1 MQIVESP
8 EDVTKFLHLQ
18 QLELSELKT
27 QCKAI
32 GHEVT
37 DESKPALIKMIMKGK
52 NEPIPSQGLLSQG
65 IPLRSK
71 DRHGKTIP
79 GAIKNYKH
87 WRNIIFN
94 EVVDNLKDFD
104 FVNKDGKQ
112 YSTKVWYVK
121 CDIGTA
127 THIIQNKWH
136 STYESQKDLIQQIKQ
151 DPNQFVYHIV
161 QKNAGNGNNFL
172 MLHCQL
178 KKD

>member
-18 QLELSELKT
+18 KLNLDELKT
-27 QCKAI
+27 QCKTI
-32 GHEVT
+32 GLEVT
-37 DESKPALIKMIMKGK
+37 DESKPSLIKMIMKGK
-52 NEPIPSQGLLSQG
+52 SKPTYSQGLLPQG
-65 IPLRSK
+65 LPLRSK
-71 DRHGKTIP
+71 DKYGKAIP
-79 GAIKNYKH
+79 GTTTNYKH

-94 EVVDNLKDFD
+94 EASNNLKDFQ

-112 YSTKVWYVK
+112 YSARVWYIK
-121 CDIGTA
+121 CSLDTA
-127 THIIQNKWH
+127 IHVIQSKWY

-151 DPNQFVYHIV
+151 EPNRFDYHIV